1 MLKVK
6 HIGAMKLNLK
16 TNNKIY
22 TMRKIISYF
31 RSLLKRREAKRE
43 GVPYEKRMWYNYRA
57 MLSKD
62 ELAEKSFIEIFDKSG
77 CYINC
82 PGIGGTVVYNNKG
95 RRYLYEIIGFKNE
108 SRYSDW
114 LYDGDWINPIV
125 RYVGKQKE
133 E

>member
-1 MLKVK
+1 
-6 HIGAMKLNLK
+6 
-16 TNNKIY
+16 
-22 TMRKIISYF
+22 MRKIISYF
-31 RSLLKRREAKRE
+31 RSLMRRREAKRE

-62 ELAEKSFIEIFDKSG
+62 ELAGKSFIEIFDKSG
-77 CYINC
+77 SYINC
-82 PGIGGTVVYNNKG
+82 PGIGGTVIYNNKG
-95 RRYLYEIIGFKNE
+95 RHYLYEIVGFKNE

-125 RYVGKQKE
+125 RYVGKVKE